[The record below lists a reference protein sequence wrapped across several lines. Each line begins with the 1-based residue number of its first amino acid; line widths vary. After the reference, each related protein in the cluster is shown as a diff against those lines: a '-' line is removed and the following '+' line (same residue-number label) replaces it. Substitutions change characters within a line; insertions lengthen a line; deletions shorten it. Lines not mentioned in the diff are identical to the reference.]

1 MRRFV
6 ELIVRY
12 KEYATALVLI
22 TASLI
27 MISGSSNRQLRSFR
41 TISVGIV
48 ASVQSALSW
57 VPNPF
62 ALERENHALRQ
73 LNKDLAIQAMEL
85 RDAAVR
91 VEKLQAMLE
100 FKQKSPLKLLSAKV
114 VGKATIQLRNTATLN
129 VGSGDGVK
137 EGMPVITESGLIGR
151 VAGLS
156 EHYSIVQL
164 LINVDT
170 RVAARTLNGR
180 NEGIITWDPSGA
192 LLLKSVPV
200 ALQQKAGD
208 TVVTSSQSVLFP
220 ENLVIGTITSVSEE
234 RGTLFDRIV
243 VTPAVDFSTLE
254 EAFVVL
260 YSPVQERLE
269 LERRYI
275 EGTAKGESGGGSR

>member
-100 FKQKSPLKLLSAKV
+100 FRQKSPLKLLSAKV

-129 VGSGDGVK
+129 VGSEDGVK
-137 EGMPVITESGLIGR
+137 EGMPVITEQGLIGR
-151 VAGLS
+151 IAGLS
-156 EHYSIVQL
+156 EHYAIVQL

-170 RVAARTLNGR
+170 RVSARTLNGR
-180 NEGIITWDPSGA
+180 NEGIITWDPGGA
-192 LLLKSVPV
+192 LLLKSVPS

-208 TVVTSSQSVLFP
+208 TVITSSQSVLFP

-234 RGTLFDRIV
+234 RGTLFDHIV
-243 VTPAVDFSTLE
+243 VQPAVDFSTLE

-260 YSPVQERLE
+260 HSPDQERLE

-275 EGTAKGESGGGSR
+275 EGRAKGESGGGGR